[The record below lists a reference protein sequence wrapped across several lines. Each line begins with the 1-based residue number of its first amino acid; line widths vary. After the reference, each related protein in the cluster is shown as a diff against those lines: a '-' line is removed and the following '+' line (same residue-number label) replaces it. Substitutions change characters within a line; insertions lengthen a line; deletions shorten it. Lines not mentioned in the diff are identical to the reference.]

1 MASGS
6 IIDQIWQGVID
17 PASNVA
23 LGYLAQILGTS
34 LVPAGAAGSAPVVS
48 LVTQLSVTLH
58 PVFWALLIII
68 VGYIGIS
75 GVYRT
80 ASDGTF
86 LGRQWSS
93 FMVPGMVIACVILMS
108 PIPSKNGVTIGQYVF
123 VRGLIFGSN
132 FADFALKKAFEVNA
146 TAAAAEYNHSAE
158 FVKQINQQAKLALG
172 QYVCGMQL
180 TQMGYGARP
189 DYFILLNKVCKI
201 EWDTY
206 EPFIDYYIPAKPGY
220 ATNQSKAIQQINSAY
235 GTDIPITDV
244 DKGFGV
250 NTIRQNGSEGKRTVG
265 GKEVMCYYK
274 AFKDTLNAPLQSEI
288 ATALKAAPLPG
299 VEPISGLSAGE
310 SMPTIINSRQLN
322 LRDTHIGG
330 SWAPVLDQA
339 YPCVVQALGSAAQ
352 EKYQEAAGNQVP
364 WRKGWVYAGQA
375 IEDDLNS
382 YSNAMKK
389 SKLVLNP
396 GINAP
401 EPSLLNDTLQDRS
414 NSVLLK
420 NVLDDLQTILHSEN
434 SKIDK
439 VADDV
444 AAKKLM
450 APEDARSMTAAR
462 IAANAYLGY
471 GSMVAA
477 YGGVGSRPNP
487 GQLKGIA
494 SFMDTFVGKAGS
506 ATGAAGGAVANAFK
520 TPGNMTKSVTRFVK
534 KLNIIA
540 AAAEKGKGILG
551 SVGGI
556 PGVGSLIKLGVGVV
570 SAVLLPSEREMALL
584 TMAVTV
590 MNVIVL
596 LPQVIMMVVLLLWLA
611 KSAVWFMIIPLATVI
626 IALPNTRAGHD
637 MWKSALA
644 IVLTPLLATLFYI
657 ISLFITDVMYDVVFT
672 WVFAPMVNGDNSAMG
687 WAKSAGSLLLQLAT
701 GELLFRVL
709 AALGLFVAITL
720 FMSMLIVRGPDLVA
734 RSLGL
739 GGSSGDLGDDLERA
753 RGRLL
758 DNHIKLGKDHMM

>member
-1 MASGS
+1 MANGS

-34 LVPAGAAGSAPVVS
+34 LVPAGAAGSAPVIS

-180 TQMGYGARP
+180 SQMGYGARP
-189 DYFILLNKVCKI
+189 DYFILLNKICKI
-201 EWDTY
+201 KGDTY
-206 EPFIDYYIPAKPGY
+206 DPFIDYYIPAKPGY

-244 DKGFGV
+244 DKGYSV
-250 NTIRQNGSEGKRTVG
+250 ADIRQRSSDATRTEG
-265 GKEVMCYYK
+265 GKEVMCYFK
-274 AFKDTLNAPLQSEI
+274 AFQNHLNVNLPNDI
-288 ATALKAAPLPG
+288 AVALKAPSLPG
-299 VEPISGLSAGE
+299 IEPISGLSPGE
-310 SMPTIINSRQLN
+310 SMPTVINSRQIKI
-322 LRDTHIGG
+322 RETHIGG
-330 SWAPVLDQA
+330 SWTPVLEQV
-339 YPCVVQALGSAAQ
+339 YPCVIQALGSAAQ
-352 EKYQEAAGNQVP
+352 EKYQEAAGTQVP

-396 GINAP
+396 EINAP
-401 EPSLLNDTLQDRS
+401 EPSLLDDTLQDRN

-439 VADDV
+439 IAEDV

-450 APEDARSMTAAR
+450 TPEEARSLTAAR

-471 GSMVAA
+471 GSLVSA
-477 YGGVGSRPNP
+477 YGGAGSRPNP
-487 GQLKGIA
+487 GQMKGIA
-494 SFMDTFVGKAGS
+494 SFLDTMVGKSAS

-520 TPGNMTKSVTRFVK
+520 TPGKMAQSVTRFVK
-534 KLNIIA
+534 KLNVIA
-540 AAAEKGKGILG
+540 AAAEKGKGLLG
-551 SVGGI
+551 SVGTI
-556 PGVGSLIKLGVGVV
+556 PGVGSLIKLGAGVI

-584 TMAVTV
+584 SMAITV
-590 MNVIVL
+590 MNVLVL

-611 KSAVWFMIIPLATVI
+611 KSAIWFMIIPLATVI

-657 ISLFITDVMYDVVFT
+657 ISLFITDIMYDVVFT
-672 WVFAPMVNGDNSAMG
+672 WMFSPMRTGDTWTSLGN
-687 WAKSAGSLLLQLAT
+687 LLLQLAT
-701 GELLFRVL
+701 GEIIFRFWV
-709 AALGLFVAITL
+709 AVGLFVAITL
-720 FMSMLIVRGPDLVA
+720 FMSMLIIRGPDLVA
-734 RSLGL
+734 RALGL